1 MMRVVRAP
9 LLRGEGK
16 CVDLG
21 ILLLLFPVLP
31 AFVRTHFFFF
41 QLLFGREAKYLDK
54 ICICI
59 DCPSFKHI
67 SFMTLSLLLQWNDR
81 FLG

>member
-31 AFVRTHFFFF
+31 AFVRTHFFFSSF
-41 QLLFGREAKYLDK
+41 YLAVRQNIWTK
-54 ICICI
+54 FVFVLIA
-59 DCPSFKHI
+59 PV
-67 SFMTLSLLLQWNDR
+67 LSIFHL
-81 FLG
+81 

>member
-31 AFVRTHFFFF
+31 AFVHTHFFIFF
-41 QLLFGREAKYLDK
+41 SSFYLAVRQNIWTK
-54 ICICI
+54 FVFVLIA
-59 DCPSFKHI
+59 PV
-67 SFMTLSLLLQWNDR
+67 LSIFHL
-81 FLG
+81 